1 MDLTLVVLA
10 AGLSTRYGR
19 MKQLEPVGPSGE
31 ALMDYGI
38 YDALRARFNRVV
50 IVTRPELQKALREH
64 VVEVFGDSLAVVF
77 AYQELSDVPDDFAV
91 PATRRKPWGTG
102 HAVLAARA
110 TVAEPFVAINA
121 DDFYGA
127 DAYEALAGHLRESHE
142 STGTEVAAAGYTL
155 RDTLSPHGGVSRAVC
170 EVDETGYLLR
180 VTEVKQIE
188 AVNSVLAGVTVAGE
202 RLPLT
207 GEETISMNIWAATT
221 AAFPLLWKEF
231 ERFLARHG
239 SDTDTEF
246 LLSTAVNDLI
256 ASGRGR
262 VKVLPASG
270 PWLGVTFQ
278 DDRPRVVT
286 KLKQLVDA
294 GLYPHRLTLP

>member
-10 AGLSTRYGR
+10 AGLSTRYGGL
-19 MKQLEPVGPSGE
+19 KQLEPVGPSGE

-38 YDALRARFNRVV
+38 YDGLRAGFNRIV
-50 IVTRPELQKALREH
+50 IVTRPELAEALREH
-64 VVEVFGDSLAVVF
+64 VVGVFGDSLPVAF
-77 AYQELSDVPDDFAV
+77 AYQELDDVPEFAV

-110 TVAEPFVAINA
+110 VVAEPFVAINA

-127 DAYEALAGHLRESHE
+127 DAYAALAGHLRESHE
-142 STGTEVAAAGYTL
+142 TAGLEFAAAGYTL

-170 EVDETGYLLR
+170 QVDGAGYLLR

-188 AVNSVLAGVTVAGE
+188 AVNSGLAGVTVAGE
-202 RLPLT
+202 RFPLT
-207 GEETISMNIWAATT
+207 GAETISMNIWAATP
-221 AAFPLLWKEF
+221 ASFPLLWQEF
-231 ERFLARHG
+231 GRFLEKHG
-239 SDTDTEF
+239 SDLDAEF
-246 LLSTAVNDLI
+246 LLSTSVNDLI

-270 PWLGVTFQ
+270 PWLGVTYQ
-278 DDRPRVVT
+278 DDRPRVAE
-286 KLKQLVDA
+286 KLRELVDA
-294 GLYPHRLTLP
+294 GRYPGRLAMP

>member
-19 MKQLEPVGPSGE
+19 VKQLEPVGPSGE

-38 YDALRARFNRVV
+38 YDALRAGFNRVV
-50 IVTRPELQKALREH
+50 IVTRPELEESLREH
-64 VVEVFGDSLAVVF
+64 VVGVFGDSLAVAF
-77 AYQELSDVPDDFAV
+77 AYQEVEDVPDDFAV

-110 TVAEPFVAINA
+110 VVGEPFVVINA

-127 DAYEALAGHLRESHE
+127 DAYAALAGHLRETQE
-142 STGTEVAAAGYTL
+142 AAGLEFAAAGYTL
-155 RDTLSPHGGVSRAVC
+155 RETLSPHGGVSRAVC
-170 EVDETGYLLR
+170 QVDEAGYLLR

-188 AVNSVLAGVTVAGE
+188 AANSGLAGVTVAGE
-202 RLPLT
+202 HFPLT
-207 GEETISMNIWAATT
+207 GAETISMNIWAATPT
-221 AAFPLLWKEF
+221 SFPLLWQEF
-231 ERFLARHG
+231 ARFLERHG
-239 SDTDTEF
+239 SDPDAEF
-246 LLSTAVNDLI
+246 LLSTSVNDLI

-278 DDRPRVVT
+278 DDRPRVVA
-286 KLKQLVDA
+286 KLEQLVDA
-294 GLYPHRLTLP
+294 ALYPRRLTLP